1 MSKLFRLTLAVT
13 MLVVTLS
20 SATPSYAACTSPYSV
35 QRGDTLY
42 AIAYRCGTT
51 LDALMAANGL
61 TGSIIFSG
69 QQLIIPGAGSAPAPA
84 ATGNTPAPVVNSG
97 GGTYTVVSGD
107 TLYGIARKFNTT
119 VDALRSANGI
129 PTTNFI
135 RVGQVLTIPGGTGGT
150 GSAAPAT
157 TTTQTAAPVTA
168 PATTGGS
175 RTGGEKLILANYF
188 PWYDE
193 NFWGQGVTWDLPT
206 VQYNSD
212 HVSTIQRHIGWAQ
225 QAGLDGFAVH
235 WYQAGNRTDSNF
247 AQILANS
254 PGGFRSAVT
263 FLTNI
268 LPGASRGMVVDNLRY
283 VINTY
288 GQHPNYLRVN
298 GKPVIFFSDMDRVP
312 LEGASNAVNA
322 WQSIRN
328 EVDPGGNTIWIAE
341 GLNPAYLNVF
351 DGLYVYKI
359 DHACCAGAYNKAPTW
374 AGWVRNSEKQ
384 TGKPK
389 LWVGTLMPGW
399 DDTRSVGRADLRAPS
414 PAFARDRQGGAYY
427 QTTYNAV
434 IGTNPDLLIVHS
446 FNEWIEGSGIEPG
459 NSYGDLYLN
468 LTKQFSDAFKAR

>member
-20 SATPSYAACTSPYSV
+20 SAAPTFAACTSPYSV

-69 QQLIIPGAGSAPAPA
+69 QQLTIPGAGSAPAPA
-84 ATGNTPAPVVNSG
+84 ATGNTSAPVVTSG
-97 GGTYTVVSGD
+97 GGTYTVLGGD

-119 VDALRSANGI
+119 VDALRTANNI

-150 GSAAPAT
+150 GSPAPAAN
-157 TTTQTAAPVTA
+157 TAAPVTA
-168 PATTGGS
+168 PATTGSS
-175 RTGGEKLILANYF
+175 RTGGEKIVLANYF
-188 PWYDE
+188 PWYDTG
-193 NFWGQGVTWDLPT
+193 FWGQGVTWDLPT

-212 HVSTIQRHIGWAQ
+212 DASTIQRHIAWGQ
-225 QAGLDGFAVH
+225 QAGLTGFAVH

-254 PGGFRSAVT
+254 PSGFRSTIT

-268 LPGASRGMVVDNLRY
+268 LPGVSRGTVVDNLRY
-283 VINTY
+283 VINAY

-298 GKPVIFFSDMDRVP
+298 GKPVIFFTDMDRVP
-312 LEGASNAVNA
+312 LDGASNAVNA

-374 AGWVRNSEKQ
+374 AGWVRNAEQQ

-399 DDTRSVGRADLRAPS
+399 DDTRSVGRPDLRTPS
-414 PAFARDRQGGAYY
+414 PAFARDRQGGGYY
-427 QTTYNAV
+427 QATYNAV
-434 IGTNPDLLIVHS
+434 IGTNPDMLIIHS

-468 LTKQFSDAFKAR
+468 LTKQFADAFKAK